1 VGIINYVYSN
11 VLTIHQQDEV
21 NDRIRQAIEDNDDPS
36 TTDSDIRY
44 FEMQDYLL
52 KKGLVQ

>member
-1 VGIINYVYSN
+1 MGIINYVYGN
-11 VLTIHQQDEV
+11 VLTVHQQDEV

-36 TTDSDIRY
+36 TTDADIRY

-52 KKGLVQ
+52 RKGLVQ

>member
-1 VGIINYVYSN
+1 MGIINYVYSN

-44 FEMQDYLL
+44 FETQDYLMR
-52 KKGLVQ
+52 KGLIV